1 METHILKQVA
11 EHVYQAQKNKKEIP
25 KLTKE
30 MVPDLSIEDAYRVQ
44 ANVIELIKTAG
55 EHGNVLAPKLGLT
68 SKAKMEQMGVEA
80 PIYGYLFEGMVV
92 AQNRVKV
99 SDHIHPKVEP
109 EIGIVLKNDLQG
121 PGVTKE
127 DVMANIDYVFSCA
140 EIIDSRYQ
148 NFDFDL
154 PSVIADN
161 TSASGAVFSPEKHS
175 MNGLDLVAEKVTLK
189 INGETKAEGD
199 GSAVLGHP
207 AEPIAVLANLLG
219 EKGEKVKAGEP
230 IMTGGMT
237 QAFIINAGD
246 KVEIIYSH
254 LAPITFDVVE

>member
-1 METHILKQVA
+1 MYK
-11 EHVYQAQKNKKEIP
+11 AQKNKVEIP

-30 MVPDLSIEDAYRVQ
+30 LVPDLSIEDAYLVQ
-44 ANVIELIKTAG
+44 ARVVELIQKAG
-55 EHGNVLAPKLGLT
+55 ERGDVLAPKLGLT

-80 PIYGYLFEGMVV
+80 PIYGYLFENMVV
-92 AQNRVKV
+92 TGNRVKV

-109 EIGIVLKNDLQG
+109 DIGIVLKNDLQG

-140 EIIDSRYQ
+140 EIIDSRFQ

-161 TSASGAVFSPEKHS
+161 TSASGAVFSSEKHAIKD
-175 MNGLDLVAEKVTLK
+175 LDLVTEKVTLK
-189 INGETKAEGD
+189 INGEVKAEGD

-207 AEPIAVLANLLG
+207 AEPIAFLANLLG

-237 QAFIINAGD
+237 QAFRMNAGD
-246 KVEIIYSH
+246 KVEIIYSN